1 MAKSPITDARDRILT
16 GLAVAAIAIMAFAPG
31 RALIAERLHLRLEA
45 SAPAADQIVS
55 GVDQIR
61 LEFSQ
66 TPQMTGTRIR
76 VLSAGAPLDLGDAIA
91 SEEDETVV
99 LLPLSTELRD
109 GAYEVRWRAMSQDG
123 HPVTGDFAFTV
134 ETRAR

>member
-1 MAKSPITDARDRILT
+1 MVKSPRNDGRDRILT
-16 GLAVAAIAIMAFAPG
+16 GLAAAAIAIVAFAPG

-45 SAPAADQIVS
+45 STPAADQTVS
-55 GVDQIR
+55 GVDRIR

-66 TPQMTGTRIR
+66 APQMTGTRIR
-76 VLSAGAPLDLGDAIA
+76 VLSAGEPLDLGDAVA

-99 LLPLSTELRD
+99 MLQLSAELGD
-109 GAYEVRWRAMSQDG
+109 GEYEVRWRAMSQDG

-134 ETRAR
+134 AAEPR